1 MKTKLKYHITGLFKC
16 LVVAVVLTNLT
27 ACKKALTE
35 DPKSVFEADK
45 FFTSTDEANLA
56 TLGAYESMSNGNT
69 LGFYSSILYEND
81 NDIAQI
87 RDILTTDFR
96 GIAHYVITAEAI
108 YMQNTWQTYYD
119 GINRANLVIEKI
131 PQMAIYN
138 DDSQRKTLNRYL
150 GEAKFLRGFYYAELV
165 RLFGGVPLKLTATHF
180 GDELRIPKNTTAEVY
195 TQIIKD
201 MTEAIDLLPEGKT
214 TDERISKMGVKGM
227 LARVALFA
235 GGYALQQNG
244 QMERPANYK
253 DYYAIAQKQTK
264 EIMDANLYSLNPSYE
279 QFFRN
284 QCQLKIDP
292 FESMFE
298 VAFYNITGGTGNSSV
313 IGQWN
318 APLSAAISTYGRTN
332 SYVKTTPLFRNMYT
346 SGDSRKDVSVAT
358 YQINATGQFL
368 EYPASQDNNF
378 SPGKWRREYQA
389 LPPKDLNN
397 TDINYVVLRYAD
409 VLLMRAEAENELNEG
424 PNAAAYDAINQVRKR
439 AYSADLFGKK
449 IINIKPGAQ
458 GSAYTSVPTV
468 TITGGGGT
476 GATATAVISATTNPT
491 TGVVTA
497 GAVVA
502 IKVTNFGTNYTSA
515 PIITITGGGGT
526 GATATAEIVDTQIA
540 PNLNKADFFTALK
553 NERALELCFEG
564 LRKYDLMRWNIL
576 GSSLRATEAALKAY
590 RANYP
595 YIAGTNFKDGKNE
608 LYPIPQRE
616 RDYNTKLDQNP
627 GF

>member
-1 MKTKLKYHITGLFKC
+1 MKTKLKYHIAGWFKC
-16 LVVAVVLTNLT
+16 LAVAFMLCNFT

-35 DPKSVFEADK
+35 EPKSVFDADQ
-45 FFTSTDEANLA
+45 FFTTADEANLA

-81 NDIAQI
+81 NDIAQV
-87 RDILTTDFR
+87 RDVVTTDFR
-96 GIAHYVITAEAI
+96 GIAHYVITAEAT
-108 YMQNTWQTYYD
+108 YMQATWQTYYE

-131 PQMAIYN
+131 PQMGIYT
-138 DDSQRKTLNRYL
+138 DGTQRKTLNRYL
-150 GEAKFLRGFYYAELV
+150 GEAKFLRAFYYAELV
-165 RLFGGVPLKLTATHF
+165 RLFGGVPLKLTPTHA

-195 TQIIKD
+195 NQVIKD
-201 MTEAIDLLPEGKT
+201 MTEAIDLLPDGKT

-227 LARVALFA
+227 LARAALFA

-264 EIMDANLYSLNPSYE
+264 EIMDANTYSLNPSFE

-298 VAFYNITGGTGNSSV
+298 VAFYNLTGGTTNSGV

-318 APLSAAISTYGRTN
+318 APLSAAGSNYGRTN

-346 SGDSRKDVSVAT
+346 SGDLRRDVSVAT
-358 YQINATGQFL
+358 YQINAAGQFL
-368 EYPASQDNNF
+368 EYPAAQDNNF
-378 SPGKWRREYQA
+378 APGKWRREYQA

-409 VLLMRAEAENELNEG
+409 VLLIRAEAENELNEG
-424 PNAAAYDAINQVRKR
+424 PNAEAYNAINQVRKR
-439 AYSADLFGKK
+439 AFAADVFGKK
-449 IINIKPGAQ
+449 IINIKMGAQ
-458 GSAYTSVPTV
+458 GSGYTSPPTV

-476 GATATAVISATTNPT
+476 GATANAIISATTNPT
-491 TGVVTA
+491 TGAVTA
-497 GAVVA
+497 GAVVG
-502 IKVTNFGTNYTSA
+502 IKVTNFGANYTSA
-515 PIITITGGGGT
+515 PTITITGGAGT
-526 GATATAEIVDTQIA
+526 GATATAEITDTQVPA
-540 PNLNKADFFTALK
+540 NLNKADFFTAIK

-595 YIAGTNFKDGKNE
+595 YLAGTNFKDGKNE

-616 RDYNTKLDQNP
+616 RDYNNKLVQNP

>member
-1 MKTKLKYHITGLFKC
+1 MKTKLTYHTTGLFKC
-16 LVVAVVLTNLT
+16 LTVVVMLIGFT
-27 ACKKALTE
+27 ACKKTLTE
-35 DPKSVFEADK
+35 EPKSVFDADK
-45 FFTSTDEANLA
+45 FFNTTDEANLA
-56 TLGAYESMSNGNT
+56 TLGVYESMSNGNT

-81 NDIAQI
+81 NDIAQV
-87 RDILTTDFR
+87 RDLLTTDFR
-96 GIAHYVITAEAI
+96 GIAHYVITAEAV
-108 YMQNTWQTYYD
+108 YMQSTWQTYYE
-119 GINRANLVIEKI
+119 GVNRANLVIERI
-131 PQMAIYN
+131 PQMTLYN
-138 DDSQRKTLNRYL
+138 DNTQRKTLNRYL

-165 RLFGGVPLKLTATHF
+165 RLFGGVPLKLTPTKD
-180 GDELRIPKNTTAEVY
+180 GDELRLPKNTTAEIY
-195 TQIIKD
+195 TQVIKD
-201 MTEAIDLLPEGKT
+201 MTEAIDLLPDGKT
-214 TDERISKMGVKGM
+214 ADERISKMGAKGM

-264 EIMDANLYSLNPSYE
+264 DIMDAGLYSLNPSFE

-298 VAFYNITGGTGNSSV
+298 VAFYNLSGGTPNSSV

-346 SGDSRKDVSVAT
+346 SGDLRRDVSVAT

-368 EYPASQDNNF
+368 EYAAAADNNF

-424 PNAAAYDAINQVRKR
+424 PNAEAYNAINLVRKR
-439 AYSADLFGKK
+439 AFPADVFGKK
-449 IINIKPGAQ
+449 IINIKLGAQ
-458 GSAYTSVPTV
+458 GTGYTTPPTV

-476 GATATAVISATTNPT
+476 GATATAIISATTNLA
-491 TGVVTA
+491 TGAVTA
-497 GAVVA
+497 GAVVG
-502 IKVTNFGTNYTSA
+502 IKVTNFGSGYTSA
-515 PIITITGGGGT
+515 PTITITGGAGT
-526 GATATAEIVDTQIA
+526 GATATAEITDTQIPA
-540 PNLNKADFFTALK
+540 GLNKADFFTAVK

-576 GSSLRATEAALKAY
+576 GSTLRATEAALKTY

-616 RDYNTKLDQNP
+616 RDYNPKLVQNP
-627 GF
+627 GY

>member
-1 MKTKLKYHITGLFKC
+1 MKTKLKYHIVSLFKC
-16 LVVAVVLTNLT
+16 LAVVVMLSNLT
-27 ACKKALTE
+27 ACKKTLTE
-35 DPKSVFEADK
+35 EPKSVFDADQ
-45 FFTSTDEANLA
+45 FFTTADEANLA
-56 TLGAYESMSNGNT
+56 TLGVYESMSNGNT

-81 NDIAQI
+81 NDIAQV

-96 GIAHYVITAEAI
+96 GIAHYVITAEAV
-108 YMQNTWQTYYD
+108 YMQSTWQTYYD

-131 PQMAIYN
+131 PQMGIYT
-138 DDSQRKTLNRYL
+138 DGSQRKTLNRYL

-165 RLFGGVPLKLTATHF
+165 RLFGGVPLKLSPTHF

-195 TQIIKD
+195 NQIIKD
-201 MTEAIDLLPEGKT
+201 MTEAIDLLPDGKT
-214 TDERISKMGVKGM
+214 ADERISKMGVKGM

-253 DYYAIAQKQTK
+253 GFYAIAQKQTK
-264 EIMDANLYSLNPSYE
+264 DIMDANLYSLNPSFE

-298 VAFYNITGGTGNSSV
+298 VAFYNITGGTANSSV

-318 APLSAAISTYGRTN
+318 APLSAAVSTYGRTN
-332 SYVKTTPLFRNMYT
+332 SYVKTTPLFRNLYA
-346 SGDSRKDVSVAT
+346 SGDLRKDVSVAT

-368 EYPASQDNNF
+368 EYAAAADNNF

-424 PNAAAYDAINQVRKR
+424 PNADAYNAINQVRKR
-439 AYSADLFGKK
+439 AFSADVFGKQ
-449 IINIKPGAQ
+449 IINIKLAAQ
-458 GSAYTSVPTV
+458 GSGFTSVPTV
-468 TITGGGGT
+468 NITGGGGT
-476 GATATAVISATTNPT
+476 GATATATISAVTNPT
-491 TGVVTA
+491 GAVIA

-502 IKVTNFGTNYTSA
+502 IKVTNFGANYTSA
-515 PIITITGGGGT
+515 PSITITGGGGT

-595 YIAGTNFKDGKNE
+595 YIAGTNFKDGKSE

-616 RDYNTKLDQNP
+616 RDYNTKLIQNP
-627 GF
+627 GY